1 MVNDLIHAY
10 ALDIEDLSVW
20 VQRKRIR
27 HLYLRVRPPHGDVV
41 VSASD
46 RHSDADIQAIIRQ
59 RYDWIVQQRR
69 RLAEREHRMP
79 SMPAVYDGALQW
91 FMGKRYPLVITPGAA
106 RNRIELTPQAMHMH
120 TSAEADE
127 RGRLA
132 LLQGWQRR
140 QAKQQLAEL
149 TPSWAC
155 RMGVEVAECRV
166 RRMKTLWGS
175 CNPLAQRIWLNVD
188 LIRYP
193 LACFEYVLV
202 HELVHLLE
210 RGHNARFYGFM
221 DEFLPDWRQ
230 RREQLN
236 GRYEID

>member
-1 MVNDLIHAY
+1 MANDLIHAY
-10 ALDIEDLSVW
+10 TLNIDGLGVW

-41 VSASD
+41 VSASH
-46 RHSDADIQAIIRQ
+46 RHTDADIQAIIKQ

-69 RLAEREHRMP
+69 RLAEREQRMP
-79 SMPAVYDGALQW
+79 STPTVHEGAMQW
-91 FMGKRYPLVITPGAA
+91 FMGAQYPLVIIPQAR
-106 RNRIELTPQAMHMH
+106 RNRIELTSQAMHMH
-120 TSAEADE
+120 ISANADE
-127 RGRLA
+127 RKCLD
-132 LLQGWQRR
+132 LLQGWQHR
-140 QAKQQLAEL
+140 QAKKQLTAL
-149 TPSWAC
+149 TPGWAN

-188 LIRYP
+188 LIRYSR
-193 LACFEYVLV
+193 ACFEYVLV

-210 RGHNARFYGFM
+210 RGHNARFYGLM

-236 GRYEID
+236 GRYAID

>member
-1 MVNDLIHAY
+1 MANDLTRAY
-10 ALDIEDLSVW
+10 DLDIDGLRVR

-41 VSASD
+41 VSAST
-46 RHSDADIQAIIRQ
+46 RHTDADIQAIITQ

-69 RLAEREHRMP
+69 RIAEREHRMP
-79 SMPAVYDGALQW
+79 TTPALHDGALQW
-91 FMGKRYPLVITPGAA
+91 FRGKQYPLEIIPKA
-106 RNRIELTPQAMHMH
+106 RANRIEITPQAMRMH
-120 TSAEADE
+120 ISVGADE
-127 RGRLA
+127 RARLH

-140 QAKQQLAEL
+140 QAKQQLSAL
-149 TPSWAC
+149 TPGWAH

-175 CNPLAQRIWLNVD
+175 CNPLARRIWLNVD

-193 LACFEYVLV
+193 LALFEYVLV